1 MDMQILVNDKHH
13 DVTAANLAALLD
25 ELGYDVTARIAT
37 AVDGCFVAAGR
48 RATHSLHNGARVE
61 ILAPMQGG

>member
-1 MDMQILVNDKHH
+1 MDMQILVNDERH

-25 ELGYDVTARIAT
+25 ELGYDVMARIAT
-37 AVDGCFVAAGR
+37 AVDGSFVAASR
-48 RATHSLHNGARVE
+48 RATHSLHDGARVE

>member
-1 MDMQILVNDKHH
+1 MRILVNDEQH
-13 DVTAANLAALLD
+13 DVTAASLAALLD
-25 ELGYDVTARIAT
+25 ELGYDATSRIAT

-48 RATHSLHNGARVE
+48 RATHALHDGARVE

>member
-1 MDMQILVNDKHH
+1 MQILVNDERH

-25 ELGYDVTARIAT
+25 ELGYDVMARIAT
-37 AVDGCFVAAGR
+37 AVDGSFVAASR
-48 RATHSLHNGARVE
+48 RATHSLHDGARVE

>member
-1 MDMQILVNDKHH
+1 MQILVNDKHH